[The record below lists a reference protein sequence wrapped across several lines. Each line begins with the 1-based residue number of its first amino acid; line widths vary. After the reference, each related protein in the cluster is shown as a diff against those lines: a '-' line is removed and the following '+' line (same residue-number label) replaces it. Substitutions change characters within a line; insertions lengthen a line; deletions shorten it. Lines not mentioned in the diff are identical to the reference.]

1 LNHEA
6 NTSGKGGASVNCH
19 GIMTPSESTAY
30 LAALKLLARRDLSEA
45 QVRLRLSRKG
55 HDRADV
61 DAAVARLRETGA
73 IDDVRVAE
81 AIAHAET
88 GRRHGKIRTRR
99 SIEQAGIAP
108 EIARRAAERA
118 FEEIDESDQLD
129 AALAR
134 RLRGR
139 GALRGEAEFARLFR
153 YLVAQGFEPDR
164 VMAAL
169 RKRKAVEEAD

>member
-6 NTSGKGGASVNCH
+6 NAPGKGGASVNCRS
-19 GIMTPSESTAY
+19 IMTPSESTAY
-30 LAALKLLARRDLSEA
+30 LAALKLLGRRDLSEA
-45 QVRLRLSRKG
+45 QLRLRLSRKG
-55 HDRADV
+55 YDRADV
-61 DAAVARLRETGA
+61 DAAIARLRETGA
-73 IDDVRVAE
+73 IDDVRVAD

-108 EIARRAAERA
+108 EIARRAVERA
-118 FEEIDESDQLD
+118 FEEIDESDQLE

-139 GALRGEAEFARLFR
+139 DALRGEAEVARLFR

-169 RKRKAVEEAD
+169 RKRKSVEDAD